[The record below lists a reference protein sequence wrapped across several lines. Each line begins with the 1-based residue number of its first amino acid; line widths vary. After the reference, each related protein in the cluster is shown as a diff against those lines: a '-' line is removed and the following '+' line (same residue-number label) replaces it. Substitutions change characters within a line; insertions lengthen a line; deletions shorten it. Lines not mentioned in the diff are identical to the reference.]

1 MGSAFFFSSLL
12 PPRVSKVS
20 MLGAREGKFRVEVG
34 SFYLAHSGE
43 LLRRKR
49 GWSLVLDATRQNSWT
64 FTCVQLFAVSWL
76 PLSETWELLG
86 DYERLP
92 LCPTLCFRVVFA
104 FVLLPVP
111 AALLFPFLCV
121 MCIFIMSL

>member
-1 MGSAFFFSSLL
+1 MCLFFLSYGLGLFFSSLL

-49 GWSLVLDATRQNSWT
+49 GWSL
-64 FTCVQLFAVSWL
+64 
-76 PLSETWELLG
+76 LSLMQQGETPG
-86 DYERLP
+86 
-92 LCPTLCFRVVFA
+92 
-104 FVLLPVP
+104 LLPVFSCLLCLGCYSQKLGNYLEIMN
-111 AALLFPFLCV
+111 AYRYALLYASV
-121 MCIFIMSL
+121 

>member
-1 MGSAFFFSSLL
+1 MCLFFLSYGLGLFFSSLL

-49 GWSLVLDATRQNSWT
+49 GWSL
-64 FTCVQLFAVSWL
+64 
-76 PLSETWELLG
+76 LSLMQQGETPG
-86 DYERLP
+86 
-92 LCPTLCFRVVFA
+92 
-104 FVLLPVP
+104 LLPVFSCLLCLGCYSQKLGNYLEIMN
-111 AALLFPFLCV
+111 AYRYALHYASV
-121 MCIFIMSL
+121 